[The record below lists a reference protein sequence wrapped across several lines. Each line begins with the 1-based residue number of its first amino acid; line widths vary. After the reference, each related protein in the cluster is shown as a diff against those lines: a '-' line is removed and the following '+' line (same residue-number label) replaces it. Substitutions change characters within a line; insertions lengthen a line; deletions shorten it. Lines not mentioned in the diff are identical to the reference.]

1 MQKKL
6 YFLDEEEKNRILNLH
21 KSRTKKQ
28 YILGEGSEEGE
39 ISTYTAQ
46 QKTSTPKSST
56 PSLETQFWNSKG
68 GRVIKLRNKCTDTK
82 FNSNDPVFK
91 ELYNWMIDKGG
102 SSLGWD
108 WAPLPGILKKIKTI
122 KQYCEI
128 SNSLRKGDDRYMSQ
142 YNYSLGDWLWTK
154 IKSEKSWTKYF
165 EKPLVSVLKDAGLET
180 LDSNGAHKK
189 EVEKKS
195 IEMPDK
201 KTSPITQ
208 QKKWYVLNKKY
219 SDKIKSALNLDTTT
233 MLSDSD
239 IKSIYDK
246 LIQKGIIK

>member
-1 MQKKL
+1 
-6 YFLDEEEKNRILNLH
+6 
-21 KSRTKKQ
+21 
-28 YILGEGSEEGE
+28 
-39 ISTYTAQ
+39 
-46 QKTSTPKSST
+46 
-56 PSLETQFWNSKG
+56 
-68 GRVIKLRNKCTDTK
+68 
-82 FNSNDPVFK
+82 
-91 ELYNWMIDKGG
+91 
-102 SSLGWD
+102 
-108 WAPLPGILKKIKTI
+108 
-122 KQYCEI
+122 
-128 SNSLRKGDDRYMSQ
+128 MSQ

-154 IKSEKSWTKYF
+154 IKSEKSWIKYF

-180 LDSNGAHKK
+180 LDSNGAPKK

-195 IEMPDK
+195 IEMADK
-201 KTSPITQ
+201 KTLPITQ